1 MYQLTVNWLYFNEK
15 AAQWKRRQSA
25 SKGSSW
31 PELIAK
37 ELKKCEYE
45 MSPNLSVI
53 LKNDGTRAV
62 TRDNVNIVIVP
73 TVVCT

>member
-1 MYQLTVNWLYFNEK
+1 
-15 AAQWKRRQSA
+15 
-25 SKGSSW
+25 
-31 PELIAK
+31 
-37 ELKKCEYE
+37 